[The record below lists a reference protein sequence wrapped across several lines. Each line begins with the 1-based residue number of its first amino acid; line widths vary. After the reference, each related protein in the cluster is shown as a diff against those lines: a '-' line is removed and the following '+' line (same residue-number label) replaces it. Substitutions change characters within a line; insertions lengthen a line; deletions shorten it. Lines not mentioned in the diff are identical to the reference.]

1 MGGSNGPPDEGPK
14 TPAAAAPRRYTAY
27 MRKTTLWA
35 LSFALLAAPLRAQT
49 FRVASIES
57 APAAV
62 APAAGAA
69 VLAPSAAAIAPLAA
83 APLALAPL
91 AVPAALPPAAALPAA
106 PVPATARAKA
116 LAPLPAA
123 SAKTGD
129 ADDSGRALFD
139 QAAAAPAQPI
149 AELVRAHAGRALREG
164 VFIQQE
170 HEGSLIAPDSRDS
183 SGNVFRYYKPVEI
196 RSGLAAE
203 TESGLRGLSRLIYSV
218 RRAVQLRG
226 RGTPEAAWRAWPLAA
241 KLDYLDRLERA
252 ITAER
257 GPRAAWDGKVSLI
270 LERAPGAPEFVTKNP
285 HMEAPPASYRGA
297 AGARYL
303 QPEIVS
309 AKDAPA
315 ASVDQALGRARRVIA
330 DTGHAG
336 VQFHVFVKAAPGVLL
351 AQMDRLDGALQL
363 VNDALFAK
371 SVVGSEQN
379 ISHGSLMPWHRGRT
393 ERVRALLETADAA
406 PHAPAAEDPDS
417 EKHAFVGLRYW
428 GMEDGKAVISFE
440 LRGASL
446 PWKRAA
452 KSGARELDSP
462 ARPERDYDSAR
473 SYLTFLSVYAE
484 ALARG
489 EAPRVAAPSVALDEA
504 AADSY
509 LRQRAKALG
518 MPDSAFDGLAAL
530 GRRLTGA
537 ARAPQGYLFPFA
549 ASTADSAE
557 LRALADQVVV
567 IAARVKAVEEAGR
580 GDDVRHEKYLFWSA
594 YAEWAAR
601 YGARQDARLA
611 DLVRAAAR

>member
-1 MGGSNGPPDEGPK
+1 M
-14 TPAAAAPRRYTAY
+14 
-27 MRKTTLWA
+27 TLWA
-35 LSFALLAAPLRAQT
+35 LILALTAAPVRAQT
-49 FRVASIES
+49 FRVTPIES
-57 APAAV
+57 APAAA

-69 VLAPSAAAIAPLAA
+69 VLVPSPA
-83 APLALAPL
+83 APFALAPL
-91 AVPAALPPAAALPAA
+91 VAPVPAAVAAALPPAAALPAA
-106 PVPATARAKA
+106 SAPAPARAKA
-116 LAPLPAA
+116 FALPPAA

-183 SGNVFRYYKPVEI
+183 SGNVFRYYKPVEM
-196 RSGLAAE
+196 RAGLAAE
-203 TESGLRGLSRLIYSV
+203 TESGLKGFSRLAYSV
-218 RRAVQLRG
+218 RRAVQIRG

-270 LERAPGAPEFVTKNP
+270 MERGPEAPDFVTKNP

-297 AGARYL
+297 VGARYL

-315 ASVDQALGRARRVIA
+315 ASVDQALGRARMVIA
-330 DTGHAG
+330 ETGHAG

-371 SVVGSEQN
+371 AVEGSEQN
-379 ISHGSLMPWHRGRT
+379 ITHGSLMPWHRGRSG
-393 ERVRALLETADAA
+393 RVRELLEKADAA
-406 PHAPAAEDPDS
+406 PHVPAAEDPDS

-428 GMEDGKAVISFE
+428 GMEGGKAVISFE

-452 KSGARELDSP
+452 KSAARELDSP

-489 EAPRVAAPSVALDEA
+489 EAPRAAAPSVALDEA

-509 LRQRAKALG
+509 LRERAKALG
-518 MPDSAFDGLAAL
+518 APDSAFDGLAAL

-537 ARAPQGYLFPFA
+537 ARAPQGYVFPFA
-549 ASTADSAE
+549 ASPSDSPE

-567 IAARVKAVEEAGR
+567 IAARAKAVEEAGR
-580 GDDVRHEKYLFWSA
+580 GDDVRHEKYLLWSA

-601 YGARQDARLA
+601 YGSRQDARLA